1 VSLKRIIFTVTN
13 DLTYDQRMQRICT
26 TMAGGGYEVLL
37 VGRKLRSSM
46 PITNEAFQQHRMRL
60 LFVKGKLFYLEYNIR
75 LFFFLL
81 THSFDIV
88 CGIDLDSILPCYFAA
103 FIKRKKCVY
112 DAHELFPEVPE
123 VVNRPFIKKT
133 WQAVEKFAVKK
144 IPFCYT
150 VSAGLAQYFYD
161 KYQRQFDVI
170 RNFPLLSEANLLET
184 SQGLSGSSY
193 LLYQGALNEGRGLE
207 ALIEAMKEVPLQLI
221 IIGEGDLSSELR
233 NAAKQQGLN
242 EKIIFNGRK
251 LPVELAGFTHAAF
264 AGMNLLENRGLSYYY
279 SLANKFFDYVHAA
292 VPVITMR
299 FPEYVSL
306 NGTFEVALLIENTE
320 PQSIRAA
327 VEKLIQDKDYYFR
340 LRENCLVAREEWN
353 WQKEQRKLLA
363 FYQQL

>member
-1 VSLKRIIFTVTN
+1 
-13 DLTYDQRMQRICT
+13 MQRICT
-26 TMAGGGYEVLL
+26 TMAGTGYEVLL
-37 VGRKLRSSM
+37 VGRKLRSSI
-46 PITNEAFQQHRMRL
+46 PLRNEAFQQHRMRL

-81 THSFDIV
+81 THPFDIV

-123 VVNRPFIKKT
+123 VVNRPFIRKT

-150 VSAGLAQYFYD
+150 VSAGLAQYFYE
-161 KYQRQFDVI
+161 KYQRKFEII
-170 RNFPLLSEANLLET
+170 RNFPLLREALSPPET
-184 SQGLSGSSY
+184 LQGHSQSSY
-193 LLYQGALNEGRGLE
+193 LLYQGALNEGRSLE
-207 ALIEAMKEVPLQLI
+207 TLIEAMKGLPLQLV
-221 IIGEGDLSSELR
+221 IIGEGDLSAELR
-233 NAAKQQGLN
+233 KVSQQQGLN
-242 EKIIFNGRK
+242 EKIIFAGRK
-251 LPVELAGFTHAAF
+251 EPSELASFTHAAF

-279 SLANKFFDYVHAA
+279 SLANKFFDYVQAG
-292 VPVITMR
+292 VPGISMR

-306 NGTFEVALLIENTE
+306 NSIFEVALLIENTE
-320 PQSIRAA
+320 PESISTA

-340 LRENCLVAREEWN
+340 LRENCLVARQEWN
-353 WQKEQRKLLA
+353 WQKEQLKLLA